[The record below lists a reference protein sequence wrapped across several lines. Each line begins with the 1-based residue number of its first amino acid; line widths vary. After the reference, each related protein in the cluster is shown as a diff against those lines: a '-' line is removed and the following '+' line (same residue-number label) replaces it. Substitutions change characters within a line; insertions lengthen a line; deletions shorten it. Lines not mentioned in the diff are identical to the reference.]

1 MDTDTTTTD
10 FDVLV
15 IGAGISGIGT
25 AYHLKTKRPTTSFAV
40 LDGRDELGGTWSLF
54 RYPGI
59 RSDSDMPSF
68 GFGFKP
74 WTHNLAIADA
84 HIILDYLRE
93 AVSENGLDEHF
104 KFGHK
109 VLSANFSSEDSR
121 WTVQFQNTATG
132 EFGQLTSRFVFFGTG
147 YYNYDNGYSPEFE
160 GSEDFKG
167 QIIHPQHWPED
178 LDYTGKKVVVI
189 GSGATAVTLIPAMA
203 GTAEHVTM
211 LQRSPSYV
219 LSMPAADVI
228 ANTLNRVVGPD
239 RAYSAIRRKNIFMN
253 RAIFKLCQRYPKG
266 MRRLLMADV
275 RRRLPKDFDVETHF
289 GPKYNPWDQRLCM
302 VPNGDLFKTISS
314 GRASVATDHIERF
327 TANGIQLK
335 SGQHLDADI
344 IVTATGLN
352 LLALGGIEL
361 SVDAVPVDP
370 SATTVYKSM
379 MLSDV
384 PNLAFAIGYTNIAW
398 TLKVDLVAEHF
409 CRILDHM
416 ERHGQS
422 TVTPVVADEAMERL
436 PLLDMSSGYVQ
447 RAIANFPKAG
457 TAGAW
462 TARMAYEDD
471 VERLRHGT
479 VTDPDL
485 HFETLRSGKLV
496 A

>member
-1 MDTDTTTTD
+1 MDTDTTTD
-10 FDVLV
+10 LDVLV

-25 AYHLKTKRPTTSFAV
+25 AYHLKTKRPSTTFAV

-104 KFGHK
+104 RFGHK
-109 VLSANFSSEDSR
+109 VLSADFSSEESR
-121 WTVQFQNTATG
+121 WTVHFQNTATG
-132 EFGQLTSRFVFFGTG
+132 ELGQLTSRFVFFGTG

-160 GSEDFKG
+160 GSEDFGG
-167 QIIHPQHWPED
+167 QIVHPQHWPED

-239 RAYSAIRRKNIFMN
+239 RAYSLIRRKNIFMN

-275 RRRLPKDFDVETHF
+275 RRRLPKDYDVETHF

-327 TANGIQLK
+327 TATGIQLK

-370 SATTVYKSM
+370 STTTVYKSM

-422 TVTPVVADEAMERL
+422 TVTPVVADETMERL

-471 VERLRHGT
+471 VERLRHGV